1 MSHQISGLRPRGAR
15 QVERATLAV
24 ATAVP
29 GRCGHLV
36 DTRNEPRTNRR
47 SARHTAADDKR
58 PAPSQRERI
67 TQETQRS
74 VHSRRHARPSVADS
88 VQLGRPQGGSQ
99 AQPDG
104 RQLQQGCNEARRAAP
119 AATTKRDTPRRPL
132 QEGNSEGE
140 ARSVPKRRRLAATRT
155 LRRVGV

>member
-1 MSHQISGLRPRGAR
+1 VSHQISGLRPRGAR

-47 SARHTAADDKR
+47 SDRHTAADDKC

-74 VHSRRHARPSVADS
+74 VHSRRHARL
-88 VQLGRPQGGSQ
+88 QCRRLGATGTLRTVGSSP
-99 AQPDG
+99 PDG
-104 RQLQQGCNEARRAAP
+104 RQLQQGCDEARRAAP
-119 AATTKRDTPRRPL
+119 AAKTKRDIPRRPL

-140 ARSVPKRRRLAATRT
+140 ARTVPKRRRLAATG
-155 LRRVGV
+155 LVRRVGV